1 MRVSGK
7 RPELGRSQALSLSG
21 LAPRL
26 GSILGVERG
35 DEDFCQGSGC
45 LKRGGLASLE

>member
-21 LAPRL
+21 LAPHL
-26 GSILGVERG
+26 GPVLPSPAHSGVERG
-35 DEDFCQGSGC
+35 DENFCQGSILSHG
-45 LKRGGLASLE
+45 A